1 VNAMLVATF
10 EKLGFKENELVRT
23 NTSLSVFIGD
33 VIEAKGVMSVK
44 LTIGSK
50 TMATSFLVVGVKGR
64 CLELHLPPLALSY
77 SKNRSGDLVS
87 KPPPDFPF
95 HRAHHCRQPSSGEP
109 CSSNS
114 SQSIPR
120 GPSVPSDSNPTG
132 LPLPT
137 GQIWPGRH
145 RRWHARG
152 FPLLHQWAKR
162 PGRPSPLS
170 RDGLAASVDRA

>member
-1 VNAMLVATF
+1 MVDGGARVNAMLVATF

-87 KPPPDFPF
+87 KPPPDFHLP
-95 HRAHHCRQPSSGEP
+95 PSSP
-109 CSSNS
+109 
-114 SQSIPR
+114 
-120 GPSVPSDSNPTG
+120 PST
-132 LPLPT
+132 T
-137 GQIWPGRH
+137 
-145 RRWHARG
+145 
-152 FPLLHQWAKR
+152 LLR
-162 PGRPSPLS
+162 
-170 RDGLAASVDRA
+170 